1 MICCLGFVS
10 IQIDRHSQNLSVISE
25 KWCYLWQ
32 DKKSQGNVSSG
43 AKAVGSGVKEAVS
56 SLKEWRDGKVNEAE
70 PAEEALTP
78 SLPCSW
84 DSLATDASCFSKHDA
99 GTNYPPSSR
108 GRIFRKHGEA
118 MEWAN
123 PHAFP
128 KIQHV
133 FLHGRN
139 WIRKHLEKVKFLL
152 P

>member
-1 MICCLGFVS
+1 MEK
-10 IQIDRHSQNLSVISE
+10 RMKQN
-25 KWCYLWQ
+25 
-32 DKKSQGNVSSG
+32 
-43 AKAVGSGVKEAVS
+43 
-56 SLKEWRDGKVNEAE
+56 R
-70 PAEEALTP
+70 AEEALTP

-84 DSLATDASCFSKHDA
+84 DNSATDASCFSKHDA

-108 GRIFRKHGEA
+108 DRISRKHGEE

-139 WIRKHLEKVKFLL
+139 WIRKHLEKVKSFFCPRYPFMYKML
-152 P
+152 PSSSNY